1 MNRLQ
6 GAIDISVPVGASTPV
21 YPGDPP
27 VEIRRLME
35 PGPANAITLSQLS
48 LTPHSGTHLDF
59 PRHFLPSG
67 KLGADYGVKEFAFRA
82 AVLDAT
88 GLSTAGRH
96 VDGDFLRS
104 SMGSLAGADAI
115 LFKTHDGSLWKS
127 AQYHPGYTAIAPSG
141 AEWLARVPGLRLV
154 GIDYLSVDP
163 HDADPMAAH
172 ASLLGD
178 GKLLL
183 ECLDLGGVGAGQYDL
198 VCPPVRWIESEAAPC
213 RAILLPLP
221 S

>member
-1 MNRLQ
+1 MNRFQ
-6 GAIDISVPVGASTPV
+6 GAIDVSVAVTALTPV

-35 PGPANAITLSQLS
+35 PGPSNAITLSHLS

-59 PRHFLPSG
+59 PRHFFPAG
-67 KLGADYGVKEFAFRA
+67 KWGADYGVKEFTFRA

-88 GLSTAGRH
+88 PLAASGRH
-96 VDGDFLRS
+96 IDEDFLRS
-104 SMGSLAGADAI
+104 SMVNLPGADAI
-115 LFKTHDGSLWKS
+115 LFRTHDGSLWESGKYQ
-127 AQYHPGYTAIAPSG
+127 AGYTAIAPSG
-141 AEWLARVPGLRLV
+141 AEWLARIPGLRLV

-172 ASLLGD
+172 LGLLGD

-183 ECLDLGGVGAGQYDL
+183 ECLDLGSVGAGQYDL

-213 RAILLPLP
+213 RAILLPR
-221 S
+221 